1 MKNIIK
7 RFLTTPFVCLILI
20 ISMFALPM
28 SANAEAGTLGTETPE
43 LSCNFYDTT
52 GKAVDGNRLQADNTY
67 TVDVVLSGM
76 KAVSVVELTASYDTS
91 KISSLY
97 IKSTYADKNSD
108 KMKKGGQKVENGE
121 ILVFQVAESSDPSV
135 VDCVDIDSNGT
146 VMVSLSVTVAS
157 SCDFADVFAF
167 SKNPDVCFIGA
178 SYLDG
183 KNDCYVLDTSVQKP
197 YKTYPMTANVSP
209 AYLVTEFDV
218 SGNVTIANETTGV
231 ATTAPAGG
239 ITVSVKGTD
248 KSTVT
253 NADGSYTLKGLEIGE
268 YTLVFSGAHTIDREA
283 KLVVA
288 RENAD
293 YDQITV
299 DNIGI
304 CVLDYNKDGKVNST
318 DVALFSKF
326 KTDLNGDSEF
336 NEKDFAIFK
345 LFLRHK
351 VAYTQLNLN

>member
-1 MKNIIK
+1 M
-7 RFLTTPFVCLILI
+7 
-20 ISMFALPM
+20 
-28 SANAEAGTLGTETPE
+28 
-43 LSCNFYDTT
+43 
-52 GKAVDGNRLQADNTY
+52 
-67 TVDVVLSGM
+67 
-76 KAVSVVELTASYDTS
+76 
-91 KISSLY
+91 
-97 IKSTYADKNSD
+97 
-108 KMKKGGQKVENGE
+108 
-121 ILVFQVAESSDPSV
+121 FQVGESKDAST
-135 VDCVDIDSNGT
+135 IDSNGT

-248 KSTVT
+248 KSTIT

>member
-28 SANAEAGTLGTETPE
+28 SANAEAGTLGKETPE

-157 SCDFADVFAF
+157 SCDFADVFTF
-167 SKNPDVCFIGA
+167 STDPDECFIEA

-183 KNDCYVLDTSVQKP
+183 LDDCYVLDTTVSTS
-197 YKTYPMTANVSP
+197 YKTYPMTADASP
-209 AYLVTEFDV
+209 YYRVTEFDV
-218 SGNVTIANETTGV
+218 NGTVTVAADLEGTASVVPVAGV
-231 ATTAPAGG
+231 TVAIEEIG
-239 ITVSVKGTD
+239 I
-248 KSTVT
+248 STVT
-253 NADGSYTLKGLEIGE
+253 ATDGSFVFADLAEGE
-268 YTLVFSGAHTIDREA
+268 YTLKISGPTTIDRTV

-288 RENAD
+288 LEKAD

-299 DNIGI
+299 DSIGI
-304 CVLDYNKDGKVNST
+304 CVVDYNKDTKINAT
-318 DVALFSKF
+318 DVALFSKE
-326 KTDLNGDSEF
+326 KTDLNGDGTF
-336 NEKDFAIFK
+336 DDLDVAVFK
-345 LFLRHK
+345 TFLRK
-351 VAYTQLNLN
+351 TVSYTQLTL